1 MTRMKYATAAVIGLV
16 GCVLSI
22 AAARADVTYSYTGND
37 FTSATSPYT
46 TSDSVTGSIT
56 LTSALADNISSF
68 SFEPAA
74 SIVSF
79 SFSDGQQTITN
90 ANATTGQFA
99 FETNSSGDIIGW
111 ELTVDIGSVIEASIS
126 SQDAP
131 GIGVVDQGIMDNDN
145 EFGTQPERPR
155 HLDHRVS
162 LHAGAGARL
171 APPSRHG
178 ARGAGGIVLGFRR
191 DAAPAGRSVTTDGG
205 IGAPRRRKE

>member
-22 AAARADVTYSYTGND
+22 AAARADVTYTYTGND
-37 FTSATSPYT
+37 FTSATFPYT

-68 SFEPAA
+68 TFEPSA

-90 ANATTGQFA
+90 ANATTDQFA

-131 GIGVVDQGIMDNDN
+131 GIGVVDQGVMDNDN
-145 EFGTQPERPR
+145 ESGHNLNDPGTWTTGSPSTPVPEPGSLLLLGTGLAALAASFWAFGAMRRRQ
-155 HLDHRVS
+155 
-162 LHAGAGARL
+162 AGA
-171 APPSRHG
+171 
-178 ARGAGGIVLGFRR
+178 
-191 DAAPAGRSVTTDGG
+191 
-205 IGAPRRRKE
+205 